1 MKKSNIEMKK
11 NKLIYIIIVILIIST
26 VFIIKGSVKKDVNT
40 IETDS
45 YINATVEI
53 KEMNNEINEKKE
65 VKEKNEETE
74 KNNKAISQNNHKKS
88 SKNNS
93 VNNKKTSSTKSS
105 KKKVNQTST
114 TNKTAQKDEITY
126 IKGVL
131 LVNKKY
137 TLPKTY
143 NPGVNS
149 TAKSAFNDM
158 KKGATKDGISLKI
171 VSDFRSYNTQQ
182 AIYSK
187 NLKKHGE
194 RIANRFSAKAGQSEH
209 QTGLAF
215 DLNKANRTFVGTKE
229 AKWLAKNCYKYGFII
244 RYPQGKESI
253 TGYVY
258 EPWHVRYVGCEIAK
272 EIYHKG
278 ICLEEYLGVN

>member
-1 MKKSNIEMKK
+1 MKKKKRK
-11 NKLIYIIIVILIIST
+11 NKFMLIGIFVILIIST
-26 VFIIKGSVKKDVNT
+26 VFIINNIIKKKNSNA
-40 IETDS
+40 IKTDS
-45 YINATVEI
+45 NIYETA
-53 KEMNNEINEKKE
+53 E
-65 VKEKNEETE
+65 VKEIIDENNQEKETKEETRKNNQNTVENSKEESKKNSSAENE
-74 KNNKAISQNNHKKS
+74 KNNTSKKS
-88 SKNNS
+88 
-93 VNNKKTSSTKSS
+93 SSTKSS
-105 KKKVNQTST
+105 NKKNLDEPIK
-114 TNKTAQKDEITY
+114 KEEITY

-149 TAKSAFNDM
+149 TAKSAFNKM
-158 KKGATKDGISLKI
+158 KEGAAKDGISLKI
-171 VSDFRSYNTQQ
+171 VSDFRSYNTQK

-187 NLKKHGE
+187 NLNKHGE
-194 RIANRFSAKAGQSEH
+194 KIANRFSAKAGQSEH

-229 AKWLAKNCYKYGFII
+229 AQWLAKNCYKYGFII
-244 RYPQGKESI
+244 RYPEGKESI

-272 EIYHKG
+272 EIYNRG